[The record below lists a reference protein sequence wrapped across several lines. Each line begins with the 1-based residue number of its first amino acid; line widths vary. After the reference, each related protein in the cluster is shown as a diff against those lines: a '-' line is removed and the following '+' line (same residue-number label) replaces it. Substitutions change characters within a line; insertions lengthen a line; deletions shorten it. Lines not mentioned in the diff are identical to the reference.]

1 MGLAR
6 DAIARKPFAPAA
18 PDLEQTPHLAL
29 VRPRPTRRNGIVAI
43 LKIPKLWPA
52 VQLGRAT
59 GAASV
64 MEATAASPADG
75 LDAFGSETAPK
86 VEIAPVLV
94 EPAKRKSGVASP
106 EVQAAVVAKW
116 LVVILLSAGVAVAGL
131 IGYQRRFPP
140 TPPTGNVTIETAPA
154 GLDVVMAGK
163 SLGKTPL
170 TTSLA
175 PGSYEVQV
183 GTAPDA
189 RTLKVN
195 VAAGMSVVQHLEFA
209 GGAAATGAAATG
221 GLRVQTEP
229 ARLQVLVDGVA
240 KGAAPVV
247 IDQLVPGEHE
257 VSVRTSSGV
266 IRRTVNVKPRET
278 LSLIVSSTAAPVN
291 PGVVPAG
298 WISVT
303 SPVPLQLREDG
314 ELIGTTESDRLM
326 LPAGDH
332 DLELSNAA
340 LGFTAKRTVR
350 VTAGKT
356 TATKVDLPNGTLSLN
371 ATPWAEVWI
380 DGERVGDTPI
390 GNLTRRIGSHEVLF
404 RHPELGE
411 RRETVVIAVGKP
423 ARIGVDLRKK

>member
-6 DAIARKPFAPAA
+6 DTIARKPFAPAA
-18 PDLEQTPHLAL
+18 PDVERTPHLAL

-59 GAASV
+59 GGAGV
-64 MEATAASPADG
+64 IEATAARPADG

-86 VEIAPVLV
+86 AEIPPTLV
-94 EPAKRKSGVASP
+94 EPAKPKSVAASP
-106 EVQAAVVAKW
+106 GVQTMVVAKW
-116 LVVILLSAGVAVAGL
+116 LAVILLSAGVAVAGL
-131 IGYQRRFPP
+131 IGYQRRFPR
-140 TPPTGNVTIETAPA
+140 TPPTGNVTIETTPA

-163 SLGKTPL
+163 SVGKTPL

-195 VAAGMSVVQHLEFA
+195 VAAGMSVVQHVEFA
-209 GGAAATGAAATG
+209 SGAGAAGAAATG

-229 ARLQVLVDGVA
+229 AHLQVLVDGVA
-240 KGAAPVV
+240 KGVSPVV

-266 IRRTVNVKPRET
+266 IRRTVNVQPRET
-278 LSLIVSSTAAPVN
+278 LSLIVSSTAAPVDS
-291 PGVVPAG
+291 GVVPAG

-303 SPVPLQLREDG
+303 SPIPLQLREDG

-371 ATPWAEVWI
+371 AQPWAEVWV
-380 DGERVGDTPI
+380 DGERVGETPI
-390 GNLTRRIGSHEVLF
+390 GNLTRRIGSHEILF

>member
-1 MGLAR
+1 M
-6 DAIARKPFAPAA
+6 
-18 PDLEQTPHLAL
+18 
-29 VRPRPTRRNGIVAI
+29 AI

-59 GAASV
+59 VAANV
-64 MEATAASPADG
+64 MEATAARTADG
-75 LDAFGSETAPK
+75 LDAFGSEAAPK

-94 EPAKRKSGVASP
+94 EPAKPKSGAASP
-106 EVQAAVVAKW
+106 GVQAAVVAKW
-116 LVVILLSAGVAVAGL
+116 LAVILLSAGVAVAGL

-140 TPPTGNVTIETAPA
+140 TPPTGNVTIETTPA

-163 SLGKTPL
+163 SLGITPL

-195 VAAGMSVVQHLEFA
+195 VTAGMSVVQHVEFA
-209 GGAAATGAAATG
+209 GSAGGAGAAATG

-229 ARLQVLVDGVA
+229 AHLQVLVDGVA

-247 IDQLVPGEHE
+247 IDQLAPGEHE
-257 VSVRTSSGV
+257 VSVRTSSGI
-266 IRRTVNVKPRET
+266 IRRTVNVQPRET
-278 LSLIVSSTAAPVN
+278 LSLIVSSTAAPAD

-303 SPVPLQLREDG
+303 SPIPLQLREDG

-371 ATPWAEVWI
+371 AQPWAEVWV
-380 DGERVGDTPI
+380 DGERVGETPI